1 MKYKDNE
8 VFEFKSIA
16 EAKPTYYHLAIQ
28 GPASAPRCEVL
39 GCCSRSGLLNLL
51 PNLGLAIG
59 PHSTITA
66 VTILWHLCTQLKYTS
81 KA

>member
-28 GPASAPRCEVL
+28 GPASAQDVK
-39 GCCSRSGLLNLL
+39 S
-51 PNLGLAIG
+51 LAAAHG
-59 PHSTITA
+59 AGS
-66 VTILWHLCTQLKYTS
+66 
-81 KA
+81 